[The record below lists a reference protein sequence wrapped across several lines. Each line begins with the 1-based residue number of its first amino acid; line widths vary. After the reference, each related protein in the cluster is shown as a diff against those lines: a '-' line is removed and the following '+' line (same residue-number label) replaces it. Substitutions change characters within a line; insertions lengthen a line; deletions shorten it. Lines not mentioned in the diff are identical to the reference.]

1 MKKIHDAL
9 ESFAADGLGFDAASS
24 LGFYLVFS
32 GILLRLSAPTARRT
46 ETNPGENEWVRETE

>member
-9 ESFAADGLGFDAASS
+9 ESFAADGLGFDSASS
-24 LGFYLVFS
+24 LRFYLVFS
-32 GILLRLSAPTARRT
+32 GILLRLSAPTART